1 MIECSMG
8 RHTLVMKIFSV
19 FFLLLSLLVAP
30 LSTLAAE
37 KMVVIVATG
46 EAAGSDLESPREV
59 LERAKAMAQ
68 RAALE
73 QAVGT
78 FIRSHTVVSNGELA
92 EDLIHA
98 RVRGKIEKLE
108 VLSQEQD
115 KNSRNHYKVTIRAT
129 IAPVYGSSS
138 EGISIRAALSRT
150 ELREGDDVRLQYKV
164 SSDSY
169 IYLFVISADNSV
181 TQLLPNAEI
190 PAHQARANQMYFFP
204 PDDSSIRLS
213 AQLLPEFKRTS
224 AEEKIKIIATKKE
237 EPLLHGGFREGFK
250 VYDGKSTG
258 LVSDL
263 LKRLAQLDTA
273 DWGETTLVYRIVPK

>member
-1 MIECSMG
+1 MPPFTIYFI
-8 RHTLVMKIFSV
+8 LI
-19 FFLLLSLLVAP
+19 LLIMTSLP
-30 LSTLAAE
+30 TLAAD
-37 KMVVIVATG
+37 KMIVIVATG
-46 EAAGSDLESPREV
+46 EAAGSDLEAPREV
-59 LERAKAMAQ
+59 LERAKASAQ

-78 FIRSHTVVSNGELA
+78 FVRSHTIVSNGELA

-98 RVRGKIEKLE
+98 RVRGKIETLE

-115 KNSRNHYKVTIRAT
+115 KDNRHQYRVKIRAT
-129 IAPVYGSSS
+129 IAPVYGSTS
-138 EGISIRAALSRT
+138 EGIAIRAALSRT

-181 TQLLPNAEI
+181 TQLLPNAEM
-190 PAHQARANQMYFFP
+190 PANQAKANQMYYFP
-204 PDDSSIRLS
+204 PNDSSIRLS
-213 AQLLPEFKRTS
+213 AQLLPAFKRIG
-224 AEEKIKIIATKKE
+224 ADEKIKIIATKKE

-273 DWGETTLVYRIVPK
+273 DWGETTLIYRIAPKNSR